1 MLIYFKTQ
9 VNVFFLRLPCYLF
22 KFACLTDSFEPYM
35 NLRELKIGY
44 VPYLPDLSQP
54 GDRRRF
60 PYFARRN
67 NIEFEIA
74 DPGKTYDIIL
84 LTAPSNLTQWRKYKR
99 DHPSTKFF
107 FEMVDSLV
115 FPSDLFNTLFK
126 GLGRYI
132 IKKEDQLIF
141 HYKRILDWWI
151 ATADVVICSNE
162 TLRQYVLKKNPNA
175 VFSPDYLESEY
186 SVRKQNFE
194 ISGKMKLVWEGQASV
209 LNHFLSFRKVLQEV
223 SDFCEL
229 HVITTEEYPVIPK
242 LYFRNVNEFLKRLP
256 ISTVFHKWDIHTHN
270 KILTEAD
277 CGVIPI
283 ERKNQFGWNKPAN
296 KLVSYWF
303 SGLPAVVSDTPAYV
317 RLMKQAGNSNYCA
330 TNEEWVAT
338 LKNLFA
344 MESSQREAAS
354 NRTFNFVKSSFNDN
368 ALDLIWSELFNTYGF
383 KRTFL

>member
-1 MLIYFKTQ
+1 
-9 VNVFFLRLPCYLF
+9 
-22 KFACLTDSFEPYM
+22 M

-242 LYFRNVNEFLKRLP
+242 VYFRNVNDFLKRLP